1 MASKVYSPRELVLI
15 VNGAPVRGWNSIE
28 LTLPNNRWVMEH
40 DSTGDGL
47 FIENSAYK
55 YFEMTVNTSQ
65 QSEANIALSGVY
77 ADGTTS
83 GLLLT
88 DPNGTTVF
96 AAGKCKVSLQSA
108 PFAKDAGSDR
118 GWQIIGNY
126 DACVIGGNTDA

>member
-83 GLLLT
+83 GT
-88 DPNGTTVF
+88 CSPTRTVLRF
-96 AAGKCKVSLQSA
+96 SRPVNARCPCSRLPLRKTLEVIAAGRS
-108 PFAKDAGSDR
+108 
-118 GWQIIGNY
+118 
-126 DACVIGGNTDA
+126 